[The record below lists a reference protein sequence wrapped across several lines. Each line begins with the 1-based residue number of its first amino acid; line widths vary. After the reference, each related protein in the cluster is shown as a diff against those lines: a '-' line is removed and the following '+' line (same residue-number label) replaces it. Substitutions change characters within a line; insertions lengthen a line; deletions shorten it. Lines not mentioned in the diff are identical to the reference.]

1 MSTNEN
7 DVRDDILV
15 FEDDEDGIVRVQI
28 VDTFFYNGDEYAI
41 VTELPEGVGSADE
54 IDDEDMEI
62 YFMQVVPVDEENVEY
77 VPVEDEELS
86 DTLFDIVNSAYD
98 DEDGEDGE

>member
-1 MSTNEN
+1 MESHVN
-7 DVRDDILV
+7 DDILI
-15 FEDDEDGIVRVQI
+15 FEDDEGGEVRLQI

-41 VTELPEGVGSADE
+41 VSELPEGVES
-54 IDDEDMEI
+54 IDDLDSDDMDI

-86 DTLFDIVNSAYD
+86 DTLFDIVNSAYEEE
-98 DEDGEDGE
+98 DEDEGE